1 MNRHWRNLMVG
12 VGGAAVVILGAACGS
27 DTAEPKTDGSAPKA
41 AAAVVVDPKAGW
53 PKTFHVGLFGGD
65 DAEEVLNK
73 NTALK
78 GYLEQKL
85 GVEVKLTT
93 GTSYGAVIEA
103 MRAKR
108 VDAMVVGPFSYLLA
122 VQEAGAEALAVSL
135 SCGPKD
141 KEPVCKVDPAAA
153 PYYQSVV
160 FTKKGNGITKMEDL
174 KGKGFAFVDPAST
187 SGHLAP
193 KTMLIKA
200 GYANP
205 DKDLVTVFAGS
216 HPTAALAVY
225 NGKTPAG
232 GTNESNLRNLIASK
246 QVEACL
252 WADGK
257 ISVPRTAAEIKKT
270 FDECPNGKLAILGVS
285 DPIPS
290 TPFAIR
296 SDFPESFKKAV
307 KDALLAVKDD
317 AASVEKARTWYVD
330 PSTTLGL
337 KNLDAFYNSLR
348 DIAKLLNLD
357 LKTLQ

>member
-1 MNRHWRNLMVG
+1 MNRHWRNLAV
-12 VGGAAVVILGAACGS
+12 GAAAIAAVLLGAACGS
-27 DTAEPKTDGSAPKA
+27 DSAEPKTDGSTPKTA
-41 AAAVVVDPKAGW
+41 AAASVDPKAGW
-53 PKTFHVGLFGGD
+53 PKQFHIGLFGGD
-65 DAEEVLNK
+65 DAEEVLRN
-73 NTALK
+73 NNDMK

-122 VQEAGAEALAVSL
+122 VQEAGAEALAVRL
-135 SCGPKD
+135 GCGPK
-141 KEPVCKVDPAAA
+141 EIPCKANPTAK

-160 FTKKGNGITKMEDL
+160 FTKKGSGVNSLADL

-193 KTMLIKA
+193 KTLLIKS

-205 DKDLVTVFAGS
+205 DKDMQTVFAGS

-232 GTNESNLRNLIASK
+232 GTNESNLRNLVASK

-257 ISVPRTAAEIKKT
+257 ISEPRTAAEIKKT
-270 FDECPNGKLAILGVS
+270 FDECPNGKLGILALS

-290 TPFAIR
+290 TPLAVR
-296 SDFPESFKKAV
+296 SDLPESFKKAV
-307 KDALLAVKDD
+307 KDALLAMKDD
-317 AASVEKARTWYVD
+317 AATVEKTRSWYVD
-330 PSTTLGL
+330 PHEALGL
-337 KNLDAFYNSLR
+337 KNLDAFYDSLR

-357 LKTLQ
+357 LKSLE

>member
-1 MNRHWRNLMVG
+1 MNRHWRNLIMG
-12 VGGAAVVILGAACGS
+12 VGGAAVVIFGAACGS
-27 DTAEPKTDGSAPKA
+27 DEAEPKVDASAPKA
-41 AAAVVVDPKAGW
+41 AVAADPKAGW
-53 PKTFHVGLFGGD
+53 PKQFHIGLFGGD
-65 DAEEVLNK
+65 DAEEVLRK
-73 NTALK
+73 NDGIKA
-78 GYLEQKL
+78 YLEKNL

-122 VQEAGAEALAVSL
+122 VQEAGAEALAVYVG
-135 SCGPKD
+135 CGPKD
-141 KEPVCKVDPAAA
+141 KEPVCKVNPTAK

-160 FTKKGNGITKMEDL
+160 FTKKGNGITKVEDL

-193 KTMLIKA
+193 KTILIKS

-205 DKDLVTVFAGS
+205 DKDLQTVFAGS

-232 GTNESNLRNLIASK
+232 GTHEGNLRNLIASK

-257 ISVPRTAAEIKKT
+257 ISEPRTAAEIKKT
-270 FDECPNGKLAILGVS
+270 FDECPNGKLAILAVS

-296 SDFPESFKKAV
+296 GDLPDSFKKAV
-307 KDALLAVKDD
+307 KDALLQMKDD
-317 AASVEKARTWYVD
+317 APAVEKQRAWYVD
-330 PSTTLGL
+330 PSGELGL
-337 KNLDAFYNSLR
+337 KSLDAFYNSLR

-357 LKTLQ
+357 LKSLD